1 MNIKLII
8 YIGLTVLTSVMP
20 CKADFVFSSNIS
32 RGIDAAVRM
41 EMGLAEQLLAAE
53 KSSSPKNTLVVLL
66 ENYIDF
72 YSLILYDNPAAFAKR
87 EAKSDAR
94 FSRLEADKTVS
105 PWKGFAYAEMQLHW
119 TLMHAAQKNY
129 VSAIRA
135 MNKAKN
141 AAADNE
147 KNYPSFLLNQ
157 KTSGLLD
164 AVFGSVPDNY
174 KWMTDL
180 AGFKGDQETGLKQYQ
195 ALLSQI
201 SSGAYVCFSTEVR
214 LILAYMYMY
223 IREDKNTAWKMVNNS
238 ANTPETNLL
247 SCFFIGNLS
256 RQLGNN
262 DLGIQTLLKRPL
274 GKSYLQ
280 LPYFDYQLGSLL
292 VYKGDARAVT
302 YLNRYLQ
309 QQEIE
314 DFKKDAALRMS
325 WYYAMA
331 NEQEKFSQYQR
342 MVLSVGREHNDKDKQ
357 ALKEVKAKSAYNTP
371 LLEARI
377 FYDGGYFQRAK
388 AVLDRLDAEKL
399 NAADRIEYY
408 YRLGRVLHDSGE
420 SFQALV
426 PYTECVKLGS
436 NDGNYLPANACL
448 QLGSIYEGRKDAVR
462 ARFYYQ
468 KCLTYDKHPY
478 TSSMHIRAK
487 AGLKRL
493 KGA

>member
-1 MNIKLII
+1 MKLKLILL
-8 YIGLTVLTSVMP
+8 IGLAVVTSVMP
-20 CKADFVFSSNIS
+20 CKADFVFSANIS
-32 RGIDAAVRM
+32 RGIDAAIRM
-41 EMGLAEQLLAAE
+41 EIGLAEQLLAAE
-53 KSSSPKNTLVVLL
+53 KSSAPKNTLVVLL

-72 YSLILYDNPAAFAKR
+72 YSLILYDNPQAFAKR
-87 EAKSDAR
+87 EAKAAAR
-94 FSRLEADKTVS
+94 FSRLEADKSAS
-105 PWKGFAYAEMQLHW
+105 PWKGFAFAEMQLQW

-147 KNYPSFLLNQ
+147 KNFPKFLLNA

-195 ALLSQI
+195 ALLGQI
-201 SSGAYVCFSTEVR
+201 SSGPYVCFSTEVR
-214 LILAYMYMY
+214 LILAYMYMH
-223 IREDKNTAWKMVNNS
+223 IREDKNTAWTMIKHPANS
-238 ANTPETNLL
+238 PETNLL
-247 SCFFIGNLS
+247 TCFFIGNVS

-262 DLGIQTLLKRPL
+262 DLGIQTLLNRPT
-274 GKSYLQ
+274 GKTYLK

-292 VYKGDARAVT
+292 VYKGDGRAVG
-302 YLNRYLQ
+302 YLTRYLQ

-314 DFKKDAALRMS
+314 DFKKDAAMRLS
-325 WYYAMA
+325 WYYLLE
-331 NEQEKFSQYQR
+331 NNPEKFAYYQKQ
-342 MVLSVGREHNDKDKQ
+342 VQNVGREHNDKDKQ
-357 ALKEVKAKSAYNTP
+357 ALKEVKRNSAYQP
-371 LLEARI
+371 QLLEARI
-377 FYDGGYFQRAK
+377 RYDGGYFARSHALLEE
-388 AVLDRLDAEKL
+388 LDPDKLSAE
-399 NAADRIEYY
+399 DRIEFY
-408 YRLGRVLHDSGE
+408 YRQGRVLHDWGKTFE
-420 SFQALV
+420 ALS

-448 QLGSIYEGRKDAVR
+448 QLGSIYEGRKDVVR

-468 KCLTYDKHPY
+468 KCLSYDKHPY
-478 TSSMHIRAK
+478 TSGMHIRAK

-493 KGA
+493 K

>member
-1 MNIKLII
+1 MKFKLILA
-8 YIGLTVLTSVMP
+8 IGLAVFTSVMN
-20 CKADFVFSSNIS
+20 CKADFVFSANIS
-32 RGIDAAVRM
+32 KGIDAAIRM

-53 KSSSPKNTLVVLL
+53 KSSDPKNTLVVLL

-72 YSLILYDNPAAFAKR
+72 YSLILYDNPTAFEKR
-87 EAKSDAR
+87 ETKAAAR
-94 FSRLEADKTVS
+94 FSRLEADKSAS
-105 PWKGFAYAEMQLHW
+105 PWKGYAYAEMQLQW

-147 KNYPSFLLNQ
+147 KNYPAFILNA
-157 KTSGLLD
+157 KTRGLLD

-195 ALLSQI
+195 ALLGKI
-201 SSGAYVCFSTEVR
+201 NSGPYVCFSIEVR
-214 LILAYMYMY
+214 LILAYMFMH
-223 IREDKNTAWKMVNNS
+223 IREDKNTAWSMINHPANS
-238 ANTPETNLL
+238 PETNLL
-247 SCFFIGNLS
+247 TCFFIGNVS

-262 DLGIQTLLKRPL
+262 DLGIQTLLNRPM
-274 GKSYLQ
+274 GKTYLK
-280 LPYFDYQLGSLL
+280 LPYFEYQLGCLF
-292 VYKGDARAVT
+292 VYKGDGRAVT

-314 DFKKDAALRMS
+314 DFKKDAAMRLS
-325 WYYAMA
+325 WYYLLENNA
-331 NEQEKFSQYQR
+331 EKFHYYQKQ
-342 MVLSVGREHNDKDKQ
+342 VAIIGREHNDKDKQ
-357 ALKEVKAKSAYNTP
+357 AVKEVKRNAAYQP
-371 LLEARI
+371 QLLEARI
-377 FYDGGYFQRAK
+377 RYDGGYFAIAHDLLSGLDPGK
-388 AVLDRLDAEKL
+388 LSAEDRL
-399 NAADRIEYY
+399 EYY
-408 YRLGRVLHDSGE
+408 YRQGRVLHDWGKVFE
-420 SFQALV
+420 ALS

-448 QLGSIYEGRKDAVR
+448 QLGSIYEGRKDVTR

-468 KCLTYDKHPY
+468 KCLSYDKHPF
-478 TSSMHIRAK
+478 TSGMHIRAK

-493 KGA
+493 KQP